1 MKSKKSLTDQLLYI
15 YIIVVSLII
24 ISLGIILPKTLLPI
38 YEENIYSYLKQ
49 PLYIVGDNINTNTIN
64 SEVAYIYINN
74 NDTIMVSDNLSKI
87 IDIKKID
94 DLLDK
99 IDNDYG
105 KFKYKLNT
113 YYYNTS
119 KTENVIKIAITNDK
133 YINIMR
139 QDILLMIIIVVGI
152 TFILISLLIMTWSN
166 NLVSRIKKLKHNI
179 DNIDN
184 DNFTYFSNKS
194 FYEDELNSLAI
205 AIDNM
210 HDYLKEQEEYK
221 NQMYQN
227 ISHDFKTPITV
238 MKSYIE
244 ASEDGIETK
253 DKTITIIKEQLK
265 KLEIKVHSLLYLN
278 KLNYIQDKKENLKI
292 QYDVSKTIYAAVDKF
307 KLTRPDIKFVLDI
320 DSKNT
325 IFRGSSDMW
334 EAIIDNILSNFM
346 RYADKIIKISVKNN
360 KIILYND
367 GPNIDDNVL
376 NNIFTPY
383 EKGIKGVFGLGLSI
397 VKKTL
402 HFLEY
407 DIIIEN
413 DKKRGVR
420 FIIKEGKKLKFSY
433 FLFLFHMI

>member
-38 YEENIYSYLKQ
+38 YEENIFSYLKQ

-346 RYADKIIKISVKNN
+346 RYADKIIKISLKNN

-420 FIIKEGKKLKFSY
+420 FIIKEGK
-433 FLFLFHMI
+433 

>member
-38 YEENIYSYLKQ
+38 HEENIYSYLKQ
-49 PLYIVGDNINTNTIN
+49 PLYIVGDNINTSTIN

-119 KTENVIKIAITNDK
+119 KTENVIKIAITNEK

-292 QYDVSKTIYAAVDKF
+292 QYDVGKTIYAAVDKF

-420 FIIKEGKKLKFSY
+420 FIIKEGK
-433 FLFLFHMI
+433 

>member
-49 PLYIVGDNINTNTIN
+49 PLYIVGDNINTSTIN

-292 QYDVSKTIYAAVDKF
+292 QYDVGKTIYAAVDKF

-420 FIIKEGKKLKFSY
+420 FIIKEGK
-433 FLFLFHMI
+433 

>member
-49 PLYIVGDNINTNTIN
+49 PLYIVGDNINTSTIN

-244 ASEDGIETK
+244 ASEDGIENK

-420 FIIKEGKKLKFSY
+420 FIIKEGK
-433 FLFLFHMI
+433 

>member
-38 YEENIYSYLKQ
+38 YEENIFSYLKQ

-292 QYDVSKTIYAAVDKF
+292 QYDVGKTIYAAVDKF

-420 FIIKEGKKLKFSY
+420 FIIKEGK
-433 FLFLFHMI
+433 